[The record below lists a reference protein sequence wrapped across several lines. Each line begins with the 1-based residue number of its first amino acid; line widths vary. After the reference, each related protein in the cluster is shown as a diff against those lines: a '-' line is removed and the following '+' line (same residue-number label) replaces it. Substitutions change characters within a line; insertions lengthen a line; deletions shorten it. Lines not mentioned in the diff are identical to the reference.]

1 MNPAIAVP
9 PSTITDQASHT
20 ITELLERAG
29 GGDRAA
35 WESAFGHIYAEL
47 KVIARKMLGFGGQNT
62 LSPTGLVH
70 ECYLR
75 LAHDQP
81 ALANSRSHFHALAA
95 RAMRY
100 ILINRARDRH
110 AQKRDPGLPLHSLNE
125 TEFETVP
132 SLDTEASE
140 LIALD
145 QAMQRLEAIDP
156 VYVRVLECRIFA
168 GLTEQESADALAMP
182 LRSLQRSFAEAKQKI
197 AALLAE

>member
-1 MNPAIAVP
+1 MSSPLADPARAASEIG
-9 PSTITDQASHT
+9 SHT
-20 ITELLERAG
+20 ITHLLERAH

-35 WESAFGHIYAEL
+35 WESAFGQIYGEL
-47 KVIARKMLGFGGQNT
+47 KIIARKMLGAGSQNT

-75 LAHDQP
+75 LAQDQP

-110 AQKRDPGLPLHSLNE
+110 TQKRDPGLPMQSLSQ
-125 TEFETVP
+125 TEFESVQ
-132 SLDTEASE
+132 SMDTEASE

-156 VYVRVLECRIFA
+156 SYVRVLECRIFA
-168 GLTEQESADALAMP
+168 GLSEQESADALAMP

-197 AALLAE
+197 AELLAE